1 MTSTTTAATL
11 SPGTL
16 ALAVADCV
24 MRRMDADAAC
34 AALPREDPAAVRQ
47 KHAAIW
53 ARRDDDALRD
63 APGEA
68 RGRDLHQRRAGVL
81 PGRNRHGLTL
91 RDIAEQTGMARAT
104 LKAAMIHHGY
114 LEEVPYGG
122 QQRRTL
128 VTLSAFH
135 AGLGHTADP
144 GDTHSPTLGGWG
156 RAAPFPV
163 FYPDRLADIMWTL
176 CLDRIEALCAD
187 LPTRQKR
194 LAWLL
199 TYHAYLPNEE
209 LRRLS
214 GMSQRS
220 VDAAA
225 AKARACAG

>member
-1 MTSTTTAATL
+1 MTSTTTATTL

-24 MRRMDADAAC
+24 MGRMDADATC
-34 AALPREDPAAVRQ
+34 AALPREDPAIVRQ
-47 KHAAIW
+47 KHATIG
-53 ARRDDDALRD
+53 ARR
-63 APGEA
+63 E
-68 RGRDLHQRRAGVL
+68 RDLLRYGPAEDHARTLPQRRVGVL

-91 RDIAEQTGMARAT
+91 RDIAEQTGVARAT

-114 LEEVPYGG
+114 LEEVPYGR

-128 VTLSAFH
+128 VTLAAFR

-144 GDTHSPTLGGWG
+144 SDTHSPTLGGWE

-163 FYPDRLADIMWTL
+163 FYPDRLDDIMWTIG
-176 CLDRIEALCAD
+176 LDRVEASCAD
-187 LPTRQKR
+187 LPTKQTR

-199 TYHAYLPNEE
+199 SHHAYLPNDE
-209 LRRLS
+209 LHRLS

-225 AKARACAG
+225 AKARAASA